1 MKPLSKEYT
10 PETWQI
16 KRDYISHRPD
26 PTEAKE
32 EWERWLSTLRPIITF
47 EGDGG
52 EIFTEELTPGRE
64 IIFPSDAL
72 TVVKIELKESV
83 GGGSEH

>member
-1 MKPLSKEYT
+1 MS
-10 PETWQI
+10 
-16 KRDYISHRPD
+16 PD

-32 EWERWLSTLRPIITF
+32 ERERWLSTLRPIITF
-47 EGDGG
+47 ESDGG
-52 EIFTEELTPGRE
+52 EIFTEELALGRE

-83 GGGSEH
+83 SGGSER